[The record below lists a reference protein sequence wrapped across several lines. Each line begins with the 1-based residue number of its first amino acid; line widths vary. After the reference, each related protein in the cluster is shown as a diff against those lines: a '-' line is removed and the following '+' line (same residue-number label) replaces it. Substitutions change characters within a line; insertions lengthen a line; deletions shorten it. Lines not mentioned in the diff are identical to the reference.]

1 MTYGE
6 WLEAE
11 TRKECDRETI
21 AKKLKRGRSPVWI
34 HEEEN
39 FSMEL
44 IREVQACMESKEGEM
59 YESIMEGPQ
68 GRNTAIEKVSEENT
82 SLFNSMIKLETCRK
96 DYTDAIRRDYARE
109 RITMKFRKGYTPSYI
124 HKEDGYPIELILEVK
139 KALEA
144 AGEIVNEELELDWEP
159 DVAEVIDWGDEKEKM
174 ESGEGQYMAG
184 YEAGRMAEKRRIAA
198 VLLSRYADKAF
209 VADVTELS
217 LDTVYEISRKE
228 GIAELLLSLVED
240 GTLTA
245 EKAAEKAVEKFG
257 PLTEAERRR
266 FMLPRAEDEN
276 DRHSGGGQ
284 DGSFQK
290 GDS

>member
-6 WLEAE
+6 WLETE

-21 AKKLKRGRSPVWI
+21 AKKLKRGSSPEWI

-44 IREVQACMESKEGEM
+44 IQEVQACMESKEGEM

-124 HKEDGYPIELILEVK
+124 HTEDGYPIELVLEVK

-144 AGEIVNEELELDWEP
+144 AGEIVNEELELDW
-159 DVAEVIDWGDEKEKM
+159 GDEKEKM
-174 ESGEGQYMAG
+174 THVGEMLEKEKAEYGEEQYKAG
-184 YEAGRMAEKRRIAA
+184 YEAGRLAEKRRSAA
-198 VLLSRYADKAF
+198 ELLRRYADKAF

-217 LDTVYEISRKE
+217 METVYEIQYEESRKE
-228 GIAELLLSLVED
+228 GIAELLLSLVDD
-240 GTLTA
+240 GILTVEAAA
-245 EKAAEKAVEKFG
+245 EKAAENLGDRKDF
-257 PLTEAERRR
+257 
-266 FMLPRAEDEN
+266 FMEELKKH
-276 DRHSGGGQ
+276 DR
-284 DGSFQK
+284 K
-290 GDS
+290 

>member
-21 AKKLKRGRSPVWI
+21 AKKLKRGSSPVWI

-124 HKEDGYPIELILEVK
+124 HKEDGYPIELVLEVK

-144 AGEIVNEELELDWEP
+144 AGVIVNEEHEFDC
-159 DVAEVIDWGDEKEKM
+159 GDEKEKM
-174 ESGEGQYMAG
+174 ESGEEQYMAG
-184 YEAGRMAEKRRIAA
+184 YEAGRLAEKRRIAA
-198 VLLSRYADKAF
+198 VLLARYADAVF

-228 GIAELLLSLVED
+228 KIMDLLLSLVED

-245 EKAAEKAVEKFG
+245 EKAAEEAVEKFG

-266 FMLPRAEDEN
+266 FMLLRAEDEN
-276 DRHSGGGQ
+276 DRHSGERQ